1 MEQLHLQANLD
12 SFFARLAAAPRRAL
26 LLDYDGTLAPFKT
39 ERQQAAPY
47 PGVPELL
54 AAVRDAGRTRVVVIS
69 GRSVADLGRLLG
81 LDALPELWGSH
92 GWERRLPDGA
102 YQLPTLGE
110 QARAGLE
117 AAYAA
122 LAARRLGHMLEQK
135 PASLALH
142 WRGLRRGCARRVA
155 ASTASSRLQ
164 TGNGRVAAGSRTTET
179 SMRHGTFEMRD

>member
-39 ERQQAAPY
+39 KRQQAAPY

-92 GWERRLPDGA
+92 G
-102 YQLPTLGE
+102 
-110 QARAGLE
+110 
-117 AAYAA
+117 
-122 LAARRLGHMLEQK
+122 
-135 PASLALH
+135 
-142 WRGLRRGCARRVA
+142 
-155 ASTASSRLQ
+155 
-164 TGNGRVAAGSRTTET
+164 
-179 SMRHGTFEMRD
+179 